1 MKRTYADRP
10 NWTRVVEKR
19 FKLAYIKDKDYTGY
33 MAVIYLDK
41 VYEPL
46 FVGEGEKK
54 LCLANDGFIW
64 TQYFPENQNYALT
77 AQFDKNHE
85 IIQLYFDICD
95 GNKMSSSGIP
105 YYDDL
110 YLDVVLLPSG
120 EVLLFDEDEL
130 KQALKDNIISKK
142 QYDLACN
149 EAERLIYYIQN
160 NKNWLLSSSINYLN
174 YMISLKD

>member
-19 FKLAYIKDKDYTGY
+19 FMLAYIKDKDYTGY
-33 MAVIYLDK
+33 MAIIYLDK
-41 VYEPL
+41 VCEPL

-64 TQYFPENQNYALT
+64 TQYFPKDRNYALT
-77 AQFDKNHE
+77 TQFDEKQE

-95 GNKMSSSGIP
+95 GNKISSSGIP

-120 EVLLFDEDEL
+120 EVLLLDEDEL
-130 KQALKDNIISKK
+130 KQALEDKVISKEK
-142 QYDLACN
+142 YDLAYN
-149 EAERLIYYIQN
+149 EAKVLIDYIEN
-160 NKNWLLSSSINYLN
+160 NKNWLLNSNINYLK
-174 YMISLKD
+174 YMVTLKE